1 MEATCTS
8 YGVQERECTVSH
20 QKENKHNLKLGHAY
34 TEQVVAP
41 TCETAG
47 YTLHTCS
54 RCQHSYVDSIVEAL
68 GHNYEKQVTA
78 PTHDKMGYST
88 YTCTRCHHSYVAD

>member
-1 MEATCTS
+1 MRTPS
-8 YGVQERECTVSH
+8 R
-20 QKENKHNLKLGHAY
+20 
-34 TEQVVAP
+34 VVAP

-88 YTCTRCHHSYVAD
+88 YTCTRCHHSYVADYTEPWATSIPRR